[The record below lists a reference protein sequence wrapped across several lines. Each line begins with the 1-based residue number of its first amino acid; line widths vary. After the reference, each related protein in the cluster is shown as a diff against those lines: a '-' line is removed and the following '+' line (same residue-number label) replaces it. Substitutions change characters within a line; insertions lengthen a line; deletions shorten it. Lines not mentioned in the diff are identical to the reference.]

1 MAVLLILVDR
11 TSFDVWGAVLIAP
24 ALVAAS
30 VPALRRQAAREADP
44 ALFRLLLFAL
54 VVKLAGCGR
63 SGTTWRSPSTAAHAD
78 ATRYHNAGVQ
88 LAGPFRHLDFSAF
101 HFVTGTSFIENVTGV
116 VYAIIG
122 PSKMG
127 GFVFFSWLGF
137 WGLFLFYRAFVIG
150 GAGGTASLVRA
161 HPVLH
166 AVPALLAVEHRQGG
180 VDDVRPRPRGVRG
193 REDPR
198 PADAWRGLVPLGA
211 GLWLAGMVRPHIAA
225 LIGVSLAAAVITR
238 KTKTELRELTPVLK
252 GGTIVAVAIL
262 AAVLVVRTDRFL
274 QGSGIDTS
282 GGVSSTLTDVQD
294 RTGEGGSEFV
304 PSIVDSPVRAPL
316 AIVTVLFRP
325 FISEAHN
332 AQSLFAA
339 IEGTALLVICLL
351 RWRWL
356 WAAVRSLRR
365 QPYVVFCLIYSGLFI
380 VAYSSFANFGL
391 LARAA
396 GPALPAVPG
405 PDLDPVRRSSASQ
418 RRSRRR
424 RSHRGVSAFSGR
436 TRAIVDAV
444 GALLLLL
451 YYRVPSCSPAGTAG
465 ARGRSCCCCWR
476 RPPPWWSG
484 GRWATSTGRW
494 CRPRS

>member
-1 MAVLLILVDR
+1 MVSRRTDVAYVPPSVVASLGLVAIAAYVAVLLVLVDR

-24 ALVAAS
+24 ALLAAS

-54 VVKLAGCGR
+54 VVKLAGAVIRYYVAFSVYGG
-63 SGTTWRSPSTAAHAD
+63 SAD
-78 ATRYHNAGVQ
+78 ATRYHNAGVK
-88 LAGPFRHLDFSAF
+88 LAGSFRHLDFSAF
-101 HFVTGTSFIENVTGV
+101 HFVTGTSFMENVTGV

-137 WGLFLFYRAFVIG
+137 WGLFLCYRAFVIG
-150 GAGGTASLVRA
+150 VPEGRRRSYAHILFFMPSLLFWPSSIGKEAWMMFGLGLAAFGVAKVLAG
-161 HPVLH
+161 
-166 AVPALLAVEHRQGG
+166 
-180 VDDVRPRPRGVRG
+180 
-193 REDPR
+193 
-198 PADAWRGLVPLGA
+198 DAWRGLVPLGA

-238 KTKTELRELTPVLK
+238 KTKTELRELTPILK

-282 GGVSSTLTDVQD
+282 GVSSTLTDVQG

-304 PSIVDSPVRAPL
+304 PSIVDSPLRAPV

-332 AQSLFAA
+332 AQSLYAA

-365 QPYVVFCLIYSGLFI
+365 QPYVVFCLVYSGLFI
-380 VAYSSFANFGL
+380 VAYSSFSNFGL
-391 LARAA
+391 LARQRVQLYPLFLVLISIPSVAH
-396 GPALPAVPG
+396 
-405 PDLDPVRRSSASQ
+405 RRP
-418 RRSRRR
+418 
-424 RSHRGVSAFSGR
+424 
-436 TRAIVDAV
+436 TP
-444 GALLLLL
+444 
-451 YYRVPSCSPAGTAG
+451 VPS
-465 ARGRSCCCCWR
+465 
-476 RPPPWWSG
+476 
-484 GRWATSTGRW
+484 TSEAIEV
-494 CRPRS
+494 

>member
-1 MAVLLILVDR
+1 MASRRTDVAYVPPSLVASLGLLLIAAYVAVLLILVDR

-54 VVKLAGCGR
+54 VVKLAGGAIR
-63 SGTTWRSPSTAAHAD
+63 YYVAFSVYGGQAD

-101 HFVTGTSFIENVTGV
+101 HFVTGTRFMENVTGA

-137 WGLFLFYRAFVIG
+137 WGLFLCYRAFAV
-150 GAGGTASLVRA
+150 
-161 HPVLH
+161 
-166 AVPALLAVEHRQGG
+166 AVPEGRRRSYAHILFFMPSLLFWPSSIGKEAWMMFGLGLAAFG
-180 VDDVRPRPRGVRG
+180 VAKILSGDT
-193 REDPR
+193 
-198 PADAWRGLVPLGA
+198 WRGLVPLGA

-238 KTKTELRELTPVLK
+238 KTKTELRELTPILK
-252 GGTIVAVAIL
+252 GGTIVAVAVL

-274 QGSGIDTS
+274 QGAGIDTS
-282 GGVSSTLTDVQD
+282 EGVSSTLTDVQD

-304 PSIVDSPVRAPL
+304 PSIMDSPVRAPL

-332 AQSLFAA
+332 AQSLYAA

-356 WAAVRSLRR
+356 LSALRSLRR
-365 QPYVVFCLIYSGLFI
+365 QPYVVFCLVYSGLFI
-380 VAYSSFANFGL
+380 VAYSSFSNFGL
-391 LARAA
+391 LAR
-396 GPALPAVPG
+396 
-405 PDLDPVRRSSASQ
+405 Q
-418 RRSRRR
+418 R
-424 RSHRGVSAFSGR
+424 VQ
-436 TRAIVDAV
+436 
-444 GALLLLL
+444 L
-451 YYRVPSCSPAGTAG
+451 YPLFLVLISIPFVLH
-465 ARGRSCCCCWR
+465 R
-476 RPPPWWSG
+476 RPAPAPSSSE
-484 GRWATSTGRW
+484 AIEV
-494 CRPRS
+494 